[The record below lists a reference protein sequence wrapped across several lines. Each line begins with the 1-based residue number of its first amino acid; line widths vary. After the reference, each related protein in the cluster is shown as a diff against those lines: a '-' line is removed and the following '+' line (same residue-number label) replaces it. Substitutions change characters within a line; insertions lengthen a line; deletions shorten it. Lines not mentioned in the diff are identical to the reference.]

1 MNINAVATS
10 QVDIFSN
17 YPAHKRTERNVI
29 SSFDAISISDEAKQ
43 AYNNYILEKAADSYE
58 LNNDIINKLNSW
70 FNTWHAG
77 ANFTTNTCGKSDY
90 TSEIMSNEN
99 LELKNSIEKQIDK
112 IISEYNYDQFSVA
125 PQEMINRLRPL
136 QQKLNAISAL
146 GGTMQ
151 LNEETLN
158 SASNYLQQL
167 ENEWKNN
174 SDRSTSLTEQFRSI
188 KNNNFRGNMTQE
200 EINERIR
207 KIQEES
213 LYSLTI

>member
-1 MNINAVATS
+1 
-10 QVDIFSN
+10 
-17 YPAHKRTERNVI
+17 
-29 SSFDAISISDEAKQ
+29 
-43 AYNNYILEKAADSYE
+43 
-58 LNNDIINKLNSW
+58 
-70 FNTWHAG
+70 
-77 ANFTTNTCGKSDY
+77 
-90 TSEIMSNEN
+90 
-99 LELKNSIEKQIDK
+99 
-112 IISEYNYDQFSVA
+112 
-125 PQEMINRLRPL
+125 
-136 QQKLNAISAL
+136 
-146 GGTMQ
+146 MQ
-151 LNEETLN
+151 LNEKILN